1 MEKQEIM
8 TLKIKCYCSK
18 GLAGVVLFVCLFG
31 FSCVKFPSNYT
42 ARDFIV
48 VETTMDDNLESLAR
62 TYLHDA
68 KKAWMI
74 SEFNK
79 IKELKPGQRIIIPL
93 KPFNKGGLSPEGYQM
108 ASVLCFGLTESKVNQ
123 DRKDGKISVR
133 QGFETHLNYLK
144 SNNYH
149 VITMN
154 ELMDFIAYRG
164 QIPEKSVVI
173 TLDDHSNA
181 ITEWVLPTLV
191 SYGYPATVFVD
202 AREMG
207 KGNNLSFEGI
217 RPFLSKGISVGS
229 RSGWSID
236 SEVEQNQIGFK
247 EYFENLEKEIAFSK
261 NVLEKETGKPCL
273 YYAYPP
279 SGNYN
284 LIVNFLKKYEFKA
297 GFTLNGE
304 PNPFFADS
312 LAVHRIEVPAV
323 CSLEDFDR
331 KLVVFNKMELR

>member
-8 TLKIKCYCSK
+8 RNNSK
-18 GLAGVVLFVCLFG
+18 VLSGVVLFVCLFC
-31 FSCVKFPSNYT
+31 FACVKSPSNYA

-48 VETTMDDNLESLAR
+48 VETTMDDNLESLAW

-79 IKELKPGQRIIIPL
+79 IKDVKPGQRIIIPL
-93 KPFNKGGLSPEGYQM
+93 KPFNKGGLSPEGFQM
-108 ASVLCFGLTESKVNQ
+108 TSVLCFGLNEPNGVQ
-123 DRKDGKISVR
+123 DRKDGKNPVR
-133 QGFETHLNYLK
+133 QSFDMHLNYLK

-154 ELMDFIAYRG
+154 DLMDFIAYRG

-173 TLDDHSNA
+173 TLDDQSNA
-181 ITEWVLPTLV
+181 ITDWVLPTLV
-191 SYGYPATVFVD
+191 SYDYPATVFVD
-202 AREMG
+202 VREMG
-207 KGNNLSFEGI
+207 KGNNLSFEGL

-229 RSGWSID
+229 RSGWPID
-236 SEVEQNQIGFK
+236 SNVEQKNISIK
-247 EYFENLEKEIAFSK
+247 DYFEKMEKEIAFSK
-261 NVLEKETGKPCL
+261 NILEKETGQPCL

-304 PNPFFADS
+304 PNPFFADNFA
-312 LAVHRIEVPAV
+312 LHRIEVPAT
-323 CSLEDFDR
+323 CSIEDFNR
-331 KLVVFNKMELR
+331 KLIVFNKMELR

>member
-8 TLKIKCYCSK
+8 NQKIMTHCSK
-18 GLAGVVLFVCLFG
+18 GLAGVVLLICLFC
-31 FSCVKFPSNYT
+31 FACVKSPSNYT

-62 TYLHDA
+62 TYLHDS

-79 IKELKPGQRIIIPL
+79 IKELRPGHRIIIPL
-93 KPFNKGGLSPEGYQM
+93 KPFNKGGLIPDGYQM
-108 ASVLCFGLTESKVNQ
+108 ASVLCFGVNESKGDQ
-123 DRKDGKISVR
+123 ESKDGKSPVR
-133 QGFETHLNYLK
+133 QNFDMHLNYLK
-144 SNNYH
+144 TNNYH

-154 ELMDFIAYRG
+154 DLMDFIAYRG

-173 TLDDHSNA
+173 TFDDQSNVM
-181 ITEWVLPTLV
+181 TDWVLPTLV

-202 AREMG
+202 AREIG
-207 KGNNLSFEGI
+207 KGNTLSFEGL

-229 RSGWSID
+229 RSGWAID
-236 SEVEQNQIGFK
+236 SDVEQNHISFK
-247 EYFENLEKEIAFSK
+247 EYFENIEKEIAFSK
-261 NVLEKETGKPCL
+261 NILEKETGRPCV

-284 LIVNFLKKYEFKA
+284 IIVNILKKYEFKA

-312 LAVHRIEVPAV
+312 LAVHRIEVPAA

-331 KLVVFNKMELR
+331 KLVVFKKMELR